1 MNSRF
6 VPLAALVVMG
16 AGWGLTQPLTKI
28 AVSTGHKHFG
38 LIFWQLVFS
47 GVILLAMTLLRGRR
61 LPDLRSYFWPF
72 VVIALVGTVIPNSTS
87 YSAAVH
93 LPAGVMSIVISL
105 VPMFALPL
113 ALAVGQEQFSII
125 RMSGVGLGA
134 LAMVLLIAPTAS
146 LSGEGLGFWVL
157 IAAVGPL
164 MYAIEGI
171 WVAGRR
177 GMGLDPVDLLLG
189 ASIVGAA
196 FALPLALATGQFVDL
211 TQTWAAPEYALL
223 GSSAIHALV
232 YALYV
237 WLVGRAGAVFASQV
251 SYLVTGFGIIWA
263 MLLLGEGYSPW
274 VWAAVVALFAGL
286 FLVRPR
292 DPDEARPS

>member
-1 MNSRF
+1 MNGRLL
-6 VPLAALVVMG
+6 PLAALVVMG

-28 AVSTGHKHFG
+28 AVSTGHRHFG

-47 GVILLAMTLLRGRR
+47 AAILLVMTRLRGRR
-61 LPDLRSYFWPF
+61 LPDFRANLWPF
-72 VVIALVGTVIPNSTS
+72 VIVALVGTVIPNSTS
-87 YSAAVH
+87 YSAAAH

-113 ALAVGQEQFSII
+113 ALAVGQERFAPL
-125 RMSGVGLGA
+125 RMAGVGLGA
-134 LAMVLLIAPTAS
+134 LAMVLLIAPSAS
-146 LSGEGLGFWVL
+146 LPGEGLGVWVL

-177 GMGLDPVDLLLG
+177 GTALDPVELLFG
-189 ASIVGAA
+189 ASLVGIL

-211 TQTWAAPEYALL
+211 LRPWGAPEFALL
-223 GSSAIHALV
+223 GSSAIHAV
-232 YALYV
+232 IYALYV

-251 SYLVTGFGIIWA
+251 SYLVTGFGIIFA

-274 VWAAVVALFAGL
+274 VWAAIVALFAGL

-292 DPDEARPS
+292 DPADAPAR